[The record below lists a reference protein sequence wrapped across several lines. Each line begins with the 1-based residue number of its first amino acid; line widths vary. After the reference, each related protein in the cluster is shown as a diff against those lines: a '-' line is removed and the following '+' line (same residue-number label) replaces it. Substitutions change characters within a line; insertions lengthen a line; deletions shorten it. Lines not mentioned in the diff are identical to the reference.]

1 MTAKGRDEDSLSYPM
16 AWVRHH
22 DRYSDG
28 KMIDL
33 KKLTRTSA

>member
-1 MTAKGRDEDSLSYPM
+1 MKTALPHPM

-28 KMIDL
+28 KMVEI
-33 KKLTRTSA
+33 KKAK